1 MKLKFKSLQGS
12 TFTVD
17 AESSDSIAT
26 IKSKIES
33 QQGHQAAVQKIIY
46 SGKILTDAD
55 TVESCGVSEKD
66 FLVLMVS
73 KPKATKAATSS
84 SAAAASTPA
93 EGAITATAAPSATPA
108 SAPDASSTVTA
119 AAPQAAAVTSAA
131 PTESAS
137 SVTAAAPAESGPPGS
152 SQFLTGSALEQAVN
166 NIVEMGFEKSEVQKA
181 MRASF
186 NNPERAVEYLMTGIP
201 EHLSQ
206 PQAAPAAPSPGAGAG
221 SGAAQQGASAPAAT
235 PAQPA
240 AQPAATT
247 NPRSGNLFE
256 AAAAQAQGGGGR
268 TGGAGRGG
276 AGGDSL
282 AALRDLGEDDG
293 SGNTALDLGNPAMI
307 GQLRQL
313 VQQNPAALAPLV
325 QALAQSNPQLANAMA
340 DDPEAVL
347 NLLANN
353 AVGGE
358 EGDEGVNLPSIGDLG
373 QEDRT
378 AVEQIIAM
386 GIEENKAIE
395 VYLMCGRNVEMAIQ
409 YYFDNPQDFE
419 D

>member
-1 MKLKFKSLQGS
+1 MIRY
-12 TFTVD
+12 VY
-17 AESSDSIAT
+17 DSGGYIINIRMSITNNIALPSQIAT
-26 IKSKIES
+26 VKGKIES
-33 QQGHQAAVQKIIY
+33 QQGFSASQQKIIY

-55 TVESCGVSEKD
+55 TVQSCGVSEKD

-73 KPKATKAATSS
+73 KPKAAKPAASS
-84 SAAAASTPA
+84 SAAASVPA
-93 EGAITATAAPSATPA
+93 ETAPAATPA
-108 SAPDASSTVTA
+108 SAPDAPATTTA
-119 AAPQAAAVTSAA
+119 PAPQVAATSAA
-131 PTESAS
+131 PTEAAS
-137 SVTAAAPAESGPPGS
+137 SVPAAAPAQSGPPGS

-201 EHLSQ
+201 AHLSQ
-206 PQAAPAAPSPGAGAG
+206 PQEPAAPAPGAGAP
-221 SGAAQQGASAPAAT
+221 QQESTAPAAT

-268 TGGAGRGG
+268 AGGAGRGG

-353 AVGGE
+353 AVGGD
-358 EGDEGVNLPSIGDLG
+358 EGDEGVNLPSIGDLN

>member
-26 IKSKIES
+26 VKGKIES
-33 QQGHQAAVQKIIY
+33 QQGFQVSQQKIIY

-55 TVESCGVSEKD
+55 TVQSCGVSEKD

-73 KPKATKAATSS
+73 KPKAAKPAASS
-84 SAAAASTPA
+84 SAAASAPA
-93 EGAITATAAPSATPA
+93 EAAPAATPA
-108 SAPDASSTVTA
+108 SAPDASATA
-119 AAPQAAAVTSAA
+119 TAPAPQAAATSAA
-131 PTESAS
+131 PTEAAS
-137 SVTAAAPAESGPPGS
+137 TVPAAAPAESGPPGS

-206 PQAAPAAPSPGAGAG
+206 PQAPAAPAPGAGAG
-221 SGAAQQGASAPAAT
+221 AGTGAAQQESAAPTAT

-240 AQPAATT
+240 APPAATT

-268 TGGAGRGG
+268 AGGAGRGG